1 VRRLV
6 MDDQEQ
12 PAGSIL
18 EPIGRAA
25 VDAVSGIGAEIGAIF
40 GGADDEGPGAA
51 IGRAAADIFDSPRDP
66 WAPAEGTESAGE
78 SGGIIEAL
86 EREQA
91 NRPPVDETEPTGT
104 IPDETP
110 DGELPPDAE
119 IFIER

>member
-1 VRRLV
+1 

-12 PAGSIL
+12 PAESIL

-40 GGADDEGPGAA
+40 GQAEEEGPGAA
-51 IGRAAADIFDSPRDP
+51 IGQAAADIFGGSPGDP
-66 WAPAEGTESAGE
+66 WDTRDATATEPE
-78 SGGIIEAL
+78 SGGIIEAI

-91 NRPPVDETEPTGT
+91 NRLPVDETEPTGT
-104 IPDETP
+104 ISDETP

-119 IFIER
+119 IFRAQ